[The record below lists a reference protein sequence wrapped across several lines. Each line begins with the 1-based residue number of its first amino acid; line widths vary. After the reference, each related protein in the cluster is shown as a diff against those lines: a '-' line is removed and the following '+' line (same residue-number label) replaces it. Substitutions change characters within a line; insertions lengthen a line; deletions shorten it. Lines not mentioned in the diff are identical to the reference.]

1 MDKVRLPV
9 TPGKLQI
16 SIHNANETV
25 ELINEG
31 QINLLKK
38 AGLSDIEFECLIPQV
53 WYPFAE
59 YESDLGEGKV
69 FMEADETPGV
79 HRRSKN
85 KEDDIPVR
93 GGRTTGKYEDVRK
106 KTVRDA
112 GFYLD
117 HFENLKNRKKPFPF
131 IVCRKMPRGKK
142 LFCTDMKVSLE
153 DYKITEDA
161 KEGFDLTVKISLKQW
176 RNYGTKTVDVRIGGI
191 KPTAEAGMSRETDGA
206 LGLPQSYTVVSG
218 DCLWNIAKRFYGD
231 GSKYTAIYEANK
243 NVIGGNPNLIYP
255 GQVLMIPAI

>member
-16 SIHNANETV
+16 SINNANETV

-31 QINLLKK
+31 QVNLLKK

-59 YESDLGEGKV
+59 YESDLEDGKV
-69 FMEADETPGV
+69 LMEAAEAPGA
-79 HRRSKN
+79 HRRSKIV
-85 KEDDIPVR
+85 EDDIPVC
-93 GGRTTGKYEDVRK
+93 GGKTPGKYEDVRRK
-106 KTVRDA
+106 LIRDA

-117 HFENLKNRKKPFPF
+117 HFENLKNRKKAFPF
-131 IVCRKMPRGKK
+131 IVCRKMPQGKK
-142 LFCTDMKVSLE
+142 LFSTDIKVSLE
-153 DYKITEDA
+153 DYKIVEDA

-176 RNYGTKTVDVRIGGI
+176 RDYGTKTVDVRIGAT
-191 KPTAEAGMSRETDGA
+191 KPAADAGRPRETDGA
-206 LGLPQSYTVVSG
+206 PGLPQSYTVVSG
-218 DCLWNIAKRFYGD
+218 DCLWNLAKRFYGD
-231 GSKYTAIYEANK
+231 GSKYTVIYEANK

-255 GQVLMIPAI
+255 GQVLTIPAI